1 MSRRKLETGS
11 LKPPCKPKARAQALA
26 RAKTEPRQ
34 VVERSRVKAVG
45 ASSTNGD
52 SINRIRRS
60 TKDRIL
66 AVATKEF
73 SARGYDGA
81 RIDAIMR
88 QSKISKN
95 LIYHYFVS
103 KEHLFIAVLESAY
116 EKIRKVQA
124 EWATSFSSPTEGVRM
139 LVRMIFNH
147 WRRSP
152 EFMRLLS
159 SENFHKG
166 RHLRK
171 AKGIKTGYASLI
183 ANLDRIV
190 KEGERSGE
198 FRPNIDPVELFISI
212 SSLSYHYFSNRYT
225 LLYLLDHD
233 GNLEEHTRSFLAHTE
248 EVVLRYVQFDA
259 NRGCDSRLSARH
271 LPVFVN
277 RR

>member
-1 MSRRKLETGS
+1 MNRRKLETGS
-11 LKPPCKPKARAQALA
+11 LKPPRKPTARVQIQS
-26 RAKTEPRQ
+26 RAKAKPQQ
-34 VVERSRVKAVG
+34 VLERSRIKVVG
-45 ASSTNGD
+45 ASPTSGD
-52 SINRIRRS
+52 GINRIRTS

-81 RIDAIMR
+81 RVDAIMR

-103 KEHLFIAVLESAY
+103 KEQLFIAVLESAY
-116 EKIRKVQA
+116 EKIRGVQA
-124 EWATSFSSPTEGVRM
+124 EWATSFSSPTEAVRT
-139 LVRMIFNH
+139 LVRTIFNH
-147 WRRSP
+147 WRHSP
-152 EFMRLLS
+152 EFMRLLN
-159 SENFHKG
+159 SENFHNG

-171 AKGIKTGYASLI
+171 AKGIKAGYASLI
-183 ANLDRIV
+183 ANLDQVI
-190 KEGERSGE
+190 KEGERIGE

-233 GNLEEHTRSFLAHTE
+233 GNEKHTRSFLAHTE
-248 EVVLRYVQFDA
+248 EVVLSYVQFDA
-259 NRGCDSRLSARH
+259 NRERSSRLRARH
-271 LPVFVN
+271 LPGFVK

>member
-11 LKPPCKPKARAQALA
+11 LKPPRKPTARAQVQS
-26 RAKTEPRQ
+26 RAKTKPTRL
-34 VVERSRVKAVG
+34 VERSRVKVVG
-45 ASSTNGD
+45 ASPTSGD
-52 SINRIRRS
+52 GINRIRTS

-81 RIDAIMR
+81 RVDAIMR

-95 LIYHYFVS
+95 LIYHYFGS
-103 KEHLFIAVLESAY
+103 KEQLFIAVLESAY
-116 EKIRKVQA
+116 EKIRGVQA
-124 EWATSFSSPTEGVRM
+124 EWATSFSSPTEAVRM
-139 LVRMIFNH
+139 LVRTIFNH
-147 WRRSP
+147 WKHSP
-152 EFMRLLS
+152 EFMRLLN
-159 SENFHKG
+159 SENFHNG

-171 AKGIKTGYASLI
+171 AKGIKAGYASLI
-183 ANLDRIV
+183 ANLDQVI
-190 KEGERSGE
+190 KEGEQIGE

-233 GNLEEHTRSFLAHTE
+233 GNEQHTRSFLAHTE
-248 EVVLRYVQFDA
+248 EVVLSYVQFDA
-259 NRGCDSRLSARH
+259 NRERSSRLRARH
-271 LPVFVN
+271 SPGFVK